1 MPPSDVSLKRSRKV
15 PETVFF
21 SNLRSWLR
29 LTNPMMRLEQRKQ
42 LSGPPASLLPGLGR
56 GSQIPSLA
64 LPLTNCPTMAMS
76 LRSTDSLRLPGWKR
90 CEDSVPYKWAGS
102 VAEGAQAWGQA
113 WL

>member
-42 LSGPPASLLPGLGR
+42 LSSLLPPCLLG
-56 GSQIPSLA
+56 
-64 LPLTNCPTMAMS
+64 
-76 LRSTDSLRLPGWKR
+76 
-90 CEDSVPYKWAGS
+90 
-102 VAEGAQAWGQA
+102 
-113 WL
+113 